1 MCYIISLHAVVS
13 TLCVVILI
21 YFVSYFNFLYN
32 YFLKFI
38 VYKIHSEMVKSEM
51 MILTGR
57 EKTDMIDTDMIID

>member
-32 YFLKFI
+32 YFFKFI

-51 MILTGR
+51 MILTRR
-57 EKTDMIDTDMIID
+57 EKTDMIDTDMVIG